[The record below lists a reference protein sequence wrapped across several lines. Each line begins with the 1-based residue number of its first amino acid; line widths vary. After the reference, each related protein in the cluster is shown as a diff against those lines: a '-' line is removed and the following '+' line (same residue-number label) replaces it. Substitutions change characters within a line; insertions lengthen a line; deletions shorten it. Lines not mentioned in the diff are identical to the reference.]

1 MLKLKQGFT
10 LIELLVV
17 VAIVGILAALL
28 IPQGM
33 AAMQKAKQKGT
44 MKDIG
49 AISTALLDYTIDVG
63 ILPAHAGDMDAE
75 LQALLAPDYQKVCPV
90 EDQWGN
96 PFAVYCGQAAGFSI
110 RGCEFTSTGDFVVIS
125 YGRDGVSDGINYDPS
140 DPDASIYVV
149 TDFSSFAN
157 DLIHFDGSWVRRPK
171 TTVDSTG

>member
-17 VAIVGILAALL
+17 VTIVGILAALL

-63 ILPAHAGDMDAE
+63 TLPAHAGDMDAA
-75 LQALLAPDYQKVCPV
+75 LQTLLAPDYQKVCPI

-96 PFAVYCGQAAGFSI
+96 NFLIYCGQAAGFSV
-110 RGCEFTSTGDFVVIS
+110 RGCNFTGSGDFVVMS
-125 YGRDGVSDGINYDPS
+125 YGRDGLTDGVNYDVA
-140 DPDASIYVV
+140 DPDASMYIV
-149 TDFSSFAN
+149 TNLSSFAS
-157 DLIHFDGSWVRRPK
+157 DLIQFNGAWVRGPR
-171 TTVDSTG
+171 TTIGAST